1 MQVSS
6 IVIDYMPVPTEI
18 IELVERFDQYYQKYT
33 SPSYNETQVRR
44 EFIDPLFKA
53 LGWDVDNTQAY
64 DERYKE
70 VIHEDAVKVGGKTKA
85 PDYSFRIGG
94 VRKFFVE
101 AKKPAVNLK
110 ENPEPAYQL
119 RRYAW
124 SAKLPVSILTD
135 FEEFIVYDCTRK
147 PSPND
152 NSSLGRIEYY
162 TYKDYIPKWDEIVS
176 KYSKKAVFT
185 GKFDDLADS
194 LVQKKGGK
202 GTAGIDDAF
211 LAEIEGWREEL
222 AKNLA
227 LRNANLSVR
236 ELNLAVQKIIDRI
249 IFLRICEDRGIEEY
263 GQLKVKVE
271 GKGVYKNLID
281 LFLHADDKYNSGLFH
296 FRHEDGMEEPDILTT
311 SLEIDDKTLKHIVSR
326 LYYPES
332 PYEFSVIPADILGQ
346 VYEQFLGKVIR
357 LTASHQAKI
366 EEKPEVKKAGGVY
379 YTPTYI
385 VEYIVKNT
393 IGKLVE
399 NKNPT
404 EVSNL
409 KVVDPACGSGSFLIG
424 AYQYLLNWHV
434 DWYITHLV
442 PLMKEGKSATDK
454 EVQKLLPVKP
464 VSTKKGRKKVRSAGS
479 DYDFPIYQMSDDDWR
494 LTSDEKKRI
503 LLNNIYGVDIDQQAV
518 EVTKLSLLL
527 KVLEGEKGERISKQ
541 LTITQERVLPSL
553 DENIKCG
560 NSLIGPD
567 IYSTIQ
573 MTLDN
578 DDEFYRINAF
588 DWKQEFPDVFEQG
601 GFDAVLGN
609 PPYVRIQAMKEWAP
623 IEVEFYKKLYKSA
636 SKGNYDIYVVFVE
649 KGLSLLN
656 KDGVLGYILPH
667 KFFNAKYGEPLRNFI
682 SKNKSIS
689 EIVHFGHQQVF
700 KNATTYTCLLFL
712 NKEEHQSFVFKK
724 VDSLNSW
731 LQNGDCVSGCVLS
744 EVASHSEWNFI
755 VDERGELFKKL
766 SSMPVKLNEVSTK
779 IFQGL
784 VTSSDSIYLLEP
796 IGISD
801 LKYIKVKSNA
811 TGKNYEL
818 EREVAHPLC
827 KGSLD
832 IKRYSAKPSKVVLF
846 PYDSK
851 MSSESNKTI
860 LIVKDDFEKYYPN
873 SWAYLFENYETLRNR
888 EKGKMKH
895 EEWYGY
901 VYPKSVTLFA
911 KQKIITPSIAL
922 EPSFTFDRNGEYYF
936 VGSGGGGGGGYGII
950 LNDDFH
956 LSYCYILGLLNSKIT
971 NFIISIV
978 SSQFRGGYYA
988 YNRQY
993 IEQLPIRTID
1003 PSHPEDVARHDKMV
1017 SLVEQMLELHKKLD
1031 AAKLGSEKEMIQR
1044 RINATDTEIDRL
1056 VYELYGLTDEEIAIV
1071 EGNVV

>member
-1 MQVSS
+1 MQVLPIMS
-6 IVIDYMPVPTEI
+6 DTMPAPSEI
-18 IELVERFDQYYQKYT
+18 IELVERFDQYSAKYK
-33 SPSYNETQVRR
+33 SNSYNETQVRR

-135 FEEFIVYDCTRK
+135 FEEFIVFDCTRK

-162 TYKDYIPKWDEIVS
+162 TYKDYISKWDEIAS

-211 LAEIEGWREEL
+211 LAEIEGWRDEL

-227 LRNANLSVR
+227 LRNASLSVR

-249 IFLRICEDRGIEEY
+249 VFLRICEDRGIEEY
-263 GQLKVKVE
+263 GQLKSKAE
-271 GKGVYKNLID
+271 GKDVYKNLIE

-296 FRHEDGMEEPDILTT
+296 FRSEDGMEEPDILTT
-311 SLEIDDKTLKHIVSR
+311 SLEIDDKTLKHIISR

-399 NKNPT
+399 NKTPA

-409 KVVDPACGSGSFLIG
+409 KIVDPACGSGSFLIG
-424 AYQYLLNWHV
+424 AYQYLLNWHL
-434 DWYITHLV
+434 DCYMNHLV
-442 PLMKEGKSATDK
+442 PLMKEGKAATDK
-454 EVQKLLPVKP
+454 EVQKLLPAKP
-464 VSTKKGRKKVRSAGS
+464 VPTKRGKKKARSAGS
-479 DYDFPIYQMSDDDWR
+479 DYDFPIYQMSEDDWR

-553 DENIKCG
+553 HENIKCG
-560 NSLIGPD
+560 NSLIGSD
-567 IYSTIQ
+567 VYSSVQ
-573 MTLDN
+573 MNLDN
-578 DDEFYRINAF
+578 DDEFYKINAF
-588 DWKQEFPDVFEQG
+588 DWNQEFPDVFEQG
-601 GFDAVLGN
+601 GFDAVIGN
-609 PPYVRIQAMKEWAP
+609 PPWGATFNSSEQKYLKT
-623 IEVEFYKKLYKSA
+623 KLVTANSRNID
-636 SKGNYDIYVVFVE
+636 SYVVFIE
-649 KGLSLLN
+649 AGLSKLKLGGLLSFITPDTFLRKDDHVATRRLLLENTIIYEMIETGPVFSKVRDTWCLVFRVGNEIPATDSNIFHKNLSRYIVSAEERLELFGQYKWDSESEVPQLIWSNRPDLIFGYFTSTEDQRIIKKIELNPNLKMLEDFYSISRGEEGSKFSLNEDPNSNFYMVIPNDIARYHYSPGIKISTETLSTKKIEDFYCRPKIWIIRIQKMRWKQRLVCTLDDRCNSAGMKTLQMIISKSGDIKKLFYLLGILCSSLINYYCINYLADDLN
-656 KDGVLGYILPH
+656 KSYL
-667 KFFNAKYGEPLRNFI
+667 
-682 SKNKSIS
+682 SK
-689 EIVHFGHQQVF
+689 
-700 KNATTYTCLLFL
+700 
-712 NKEEHQSFVFKK
+712 
-724 VDSLNSW
+724 
-731 LQNGDCVSGCVLS
+731 
-744 EVASHSEWNFI
+744 
-755 VDERGELFKKL
+755 
-766 SSMPVKLNEVSTK
+766 
-779 IFQGL
+779 
-784 VTSSDSIYLLEP
+784 
-796 IGISD
+796 
-801 LKYIKVKSNA
+801 
-811 TGKNYEL
+811 
-818 EREVAHPLC
+818 
-827 KGSLD
+827 
-832 IKRYSAKPSKVVLF
+832 
-846 PYDSK
+846 
-851 MSSESNKTI
+851 
-860 LIVKDDFEKYYPN
+860 
-873 SWAYLFENYETLRNR
+873 
-888 EKGKMKH
+888 
-895 EEWYGY
+895 
-901 VYPKSVTLFA
+901 
-911 KQKIITPSIAL
+911 
-922 EPSFTFDRNGEYYF
+922 
-936 VGSGGGGGGGYGII
+936 
-950 LNDDFH
+950 
-956 LSYCYILGLLNSKIT
+956 
-971 NFIISIV
+971 
-978 SSQFRGGYYA
+978 
-988 YNRQY
+988 
-993 IEQLPIRTID
+993 LPICTID
-1003 PSHPEDVARHDKMV
+1003 PSNPEDVARHDRMV

-1031 AAKLGSEKEMIQR
+1031 IAKLGSEKEMIQR
-1044 RINATDTEIDRL
+1044 RINATDAEIDRL
-1056 VYELYGLTDEEIAIV
+1056 VYELYGLTEEEIAIV
-1071 EGNVV
+1071 EGKSA

>member
-1 MQVSS
+1 
-6 IVIDYMPVPTEI
+6 MPAPTEI
-18 IELVERFDQYYQKYT
+18 IELVERFNQYYSKYT

-135 FEEFIVYDCTRK
+135 FEEFIVFDCTRK

-162 TYKDYIPKWDEIVS
+162 TYKDYLTKWDEIAS
-176 KYSKKAVFT
+176 KYSKQAIFT

-211 LAEIEGWREEL
+211 LAEIEGWRDEL
-222 AKNLA
+222 AKNIA
-227 LRNANLSVR
+227 IRNASLSVR

-249 IFLRICEDRGIEEY
+249 VFLRICEDRGIEEY
-263 GQLKVKVE
+263 GQLKAKVE
-271 GKGVYKNLID
+271 GKDVYKNLIN

-296 FRHEDGMEEPDILTT
+296 FRNEDGMEEPDLLTT
-311 SLEIDDKTLKHIVSR
+311 SLEIDDKTLKHIVNR

-332 PYEFSVIPADILGQ
+332 PYEFSVIPAEILGQ

-393 IGKLVE
+393 VGKLVE
-399 NKNPT
+399 NKTPT

-409 KVVDPACGSGSFLIG
+409 KVVDPACGSGSFLLG
-424 AYQYLLNWHV
+424 AYRYLLNWHV

-442 PLMKEGKSATDK
+442 PLLKEGKAATDK

-479 DYDFPIYQMSDDDWR
+479 DYDFPIYQMSEDDWR

-578 DDEFYRINAF
+578 DEEFYRINAF
-588 DWKQEFPDVFEQG
+588 DWKQEFQDVFEQG
-601 GFDAVLGN
+601 GFDAVIGN

-623 IEVEFYKKLYKSA
+623 IEVEFYKKLYESA

-649 KGLSLLN
+649 KGSTLLN
-656 KDGVLGYILPH
+656 KDGILGYILPH
-667 KFFNAKYGEPLRNFI
+667 KFFNAKYGEPLRKI
-682 SKNKSIS
+682 IS
-689 EIVHFGHQQVF
+689 ENKNLLEIVYFGHQQIF
-700 KNATTYTCLLFL
+700 KNATTYTCLLFMGK
-712 NKEEHQSFVFKK
+712 KEQNSFIFTN
-724 VDSLNSW
+724 VDSLDLWRQKFNSESS
-731 LQNGDCVSGCVLS
+731 LIPTDDVSID
-744 EVASHSEWNFI
+744 EWNFI
-755 VDERGELFKKL
+755 VGDGTKLLKKL
-766 SSMPVKLNEVSTK
+766 QALPTTLENITDRIYQGIKTGSDKVYIVNEILRETAQIK
-779 IFQGL
+779 IHSPETNTEYW
-784 VTSSDSIYLLEP
+784 VEP
-796 IGISD
+796 D
-801 LKYIKVKSNA
+801 LF
-811 TGKNYEL
+811 
-818 EREVAHPLC
+818 HPLI
-827 KGSLD
+827 KGGDS
-832 IKRYSAKPSKVVLF
+832 KPYNIQRTNRLILFPFYIEDSHYKLIPEFKFKEKYPLTWNYLKDNKVVL
-846 PYDSK
+846 
-851 MSSESNKTI
+851 E
-860 LIVKDDFEKYYPN
+860 
-873 SWAYLFENYETLRNR
+873 NR
-888 EKGKMKH
+888 EKGKLKGKY
-895 EEWYGY
+895 WYNY
-901 VYPKSVTLFA
+901 TRNQA
-911 KQKIITPSIAL
+911 IDIITKPKIFTPDLVS
-922 EPSFTFDRNGEYYF
+922 EVSFSLDSKGNTFF
-936 VGSGGGGGGGYGII
+936 TGGAAGGYGI
-950 LNDDFH
+950 LVSSDY
-956 LSYCYILGLLNSKIT
+956 SREYILGILNSNLT
-971 NFIISIV
+971 NWFLSNISTKM
-978 SSQFRGGYYA
+978 RGGWFSCESRFIKYV
-988 YNRQY
+988 
-993 IEQLPIRTID
+993 PIHIID
-1003 PSHPEDVARHDKMV
+1003 FSNPEDVASHDRMV
-1017 SLVEQMLELHKKLD
+1017 SLVKQMLELHKKLD
-1031 AAKLGSEKEMIQR
+1031 AAKLGSEREMILR
-1044 RINATDTEIDRL
+1044 RINATDAEINKL
-1056 VYELYGLTDEEIAIV
+1056 VYKLYGLTTEDISIIEEKYA
-1071 EGNVV
+1071 

>member
-85 PDYSFRIGG
+85 PDYSFRVGG
-94 VRKFFVE
+94 ARKFFVE

-162 TYKDYIPKWDEIVS
+162 TYKDYISKWDEIVS

-227 LRNANLSVR
+227 LRNSSLSVR

-296 FRHEDGMEEPDILTT
+296 FRHEDGMKEPDILTT

-442 PLMKEGKSATDK
+442 PLMKEGKAATDK
-454 EVQKLLPVKP
+454 EVQKFLPVKP
-464 VSTKKGRKKVRSAGS
+464 VSTKKGRKKLRSAGS
-479 DYDFPIYQMSDDDWR
+479 DYDFPIYQMSEDDWR

-573 MTLDN
+573 MASDN
-578 DDEFYRINAF
+578 DEEFYRINAF

-601 GFDAVLGN
+601 GFDAVIGN
-609 PPYVRIQAMKEWAP
+609 PPYVRQELLKGQKEYFDGHY
-623 IEVEFYKKLYKSA
+623 EVYHGIADLYA
-636 SKGNYDIYVVFVE
+636 YFIE
-649 KGLSLLN
+649 KGISLL
-656 KDGVLGYILPH
+656 KDGGQFSYIVAN
-667 KFFNAKYGEPLRNFI
+667 KWMRANYGKPLRSWLK
-682 SKNKSIS
+682 SKRIE
-689 EIVHFGHQQVF
+689 EIIDFGDLPVF
-700 KNATTYTCLLFL
+700 KQATTYPCILRVAKGEANDSFKAIHVDTLDFSDLSEYVKESGHLIHRDSLSDDGWSLVDEKNQSLLDKLMHSGKPLGEYVEGKIYRGVLTGL
-712 NKEEHQSFVFKK
+712 NKAFVIDEATKDRLIAEDPKSAEIIKPFLAGREIKRYIDLK
-724 VDSLNSW
+724 PQQYLILFQKGWTNQNSGALKNKW
-731 LQNGDCVSGCVLS
+731 LWLKDHYSAIAN
-744 EVASHSEWNFI
+744 H
-755 VDERGELFKKL
+755 
-766 SSMPVKLNEVSTK
+766 
-779 IFQGL
+779 
-784 VTSSDSIYLLEP
+784 LEP
-796 IGISD
+796 FTNEGEKRYDKGDYWWELRACDYYQEFEEPKMILPDIS
-801 LKYIKVKSNA
+801 LTSNI
-811 TGKNYEL
+811 
-818 EREVAHPLC
+818 
-827 KGSLD
+827 SLD
-832 IKRYSAKPSKVVLF
+832 IDTKCYCVNTAYIIVN
-846 PYDSK
+846 
-851 MSSESNKTI
+851 SE
-860 LIVKDDFEKYYPN
+860 L
-873 SWAYLFENYETLRNR
+873 YLL
-888 EKGKMKH
+888 
-895 EEWYGY
+895 
-901 VYPKSVTLFA
+901 
-911 KQKIITPSIAL
+911 
-922 EPSFTFDRNGEYYF
+922 
-936 VGSGGGGGGGYGII
+936 GI
-950 LNDDFH
+950 
-956 LSYCYILGLLNSKIT
+956 LNSKLT
-971 NFIISIV
+971 NFIYSKISPKY
-978 SSQFRGGYYA
+978 RGGYLRFIY
-988 YNRQY
+988 QY
-993 IEQLPIRTID
+993 LIQLPIRTID
-1003 PSHPEDVARHDKMV
+1003 LSNPEDVVRHDRMV

>member
-1 MQVSS
+1 MQVLP
-6 IVIDYMPVPTEI
+6 IVIDNMPAPPEI
-18 IELVERFDQYYQKYT
+18 IELVERFDQYNGKYK
-33 SPSYNETQVRR
+33 SNSYNETQVRR

-162 TYKDYIPKWDEIVS
+162 TYRDYIPKWDEIVS

-227 LRNANLSVR
+227 LRNASLSVR

-249 IFLRICEDRGIEEY
+249 VFLRICEDRGIEEY
-263 GQLKVKVE
+263 GQLKAKAE
-271 GKGVYKNLID
+271 GKDVYKDLIK

-296 FRHEDGMEEPDILTT
+296 FRSEDGMGEPDILTT
-311 SLEIDDKTLKHIVSR
+311 SLEIDDKTLKHIISR

-399 NKNPT
+399 NKTPA

-409 KVVDPACGSGSFLIG
+409 RIVDPACGSGSFLIG
-424 AYQYLLNWHV
+424 AYHYLLNWHI

-442 PLMKEGKSATDK
+442 PLIKEGKAATDK
-454 EVQKLLPVKP
+454 EVQRLLPVKP
-464 VSTKKGRKKVRSAGS
+464 ESTKRGKKKVRSAGS
-479 DYDFPIYQMSDDDWR
+479 DYEFPIYQMSEDDWR

-553 DENIKCG
+553 HENIKCG
-560 NSLIGPD
+560 NSLIGSD
-567 IYSTIQ
+567 IYSSVQ
-573 MTLDN
+573 MNFDN

-588 DWKQEFPDVFEQG
+588 DWGQEFPDVFEQG
-601 GFDAVLGN
+601 GFDAVIGN
-609 PPYVRIQAMKEWAP
+609 PPYVRQELLKGQKEYFDGHY
-623 IEVEFYKKLYKSA
+623 EVYHGVADLYA
-636 SKGNYDIYVVFVE
+636 YFIE
-649 KGLSLLN
+649 KGISLL
-656 KDGVLGYILPH
+656 KDGGQFSYIVAN
-667 KFFNAKYGEPLRNFI
+667 KWMRANYGKPLR
-682 SKNKSIS
+682 SWLKNKRIE
-689 EIVHFGHQQVF
+689 EIIDFGDLPVF
-700 KNATTYTCLLFL
+700 KQATTYPCILRVARGEPHDSFKAIHVDTLDFSNLSEYVKESGHLIRWNSLSDDGWSLVDEKNQSLLDKLMKSGKPLGEYVEGKIYRGVLTGL
-712 NKEEHQSFVFKK
+712 NKAFVIDEATKDRLIAEDPKSAEVIKPFLAGREIKKYKKPIAENYLIFTRRGIDIKKYPAILSYLQHFKQELMPK
-724 VDSLNSW
+724 PKDW
-731 LQNGDCVSGCVLS
+731 KG
-744 EVASHSEWNFI
+744 EWAGRKPGPYQWYEI
-755 VDERGELFKKL
+755 
-766 SSMPVKLNEVSTK
+766 
-779 IFQGL
+779 Q
-784 VTSSDSIYLLEP
+784 DSI
-796 IGISD
+796 
-801 LKYIKVKSNA
+801 
-811 TGKNYEL
+811 NYYQEF
-818 EREVAHPLC
+818 E
-827 KGSLD
+827 
-832 IKRYSAKPSKVVLF
+832 AKK
-846 PYDSK
+846 
-851 MSSESNKTI
+851 I
-860 LIVKDDFEKYYPN
+860 IYPN
-873 SWAYLFENYETLRNR
+873 ICKKPE
-888 EKGKMKH
+888 
-895 EEWYGY
+895 
-901 VYPKSVTLFA
+901 
-911 KQKIITPSIAL
+911 
-922 EPSFTFDRNGEYYF
+922 FTFDDESFYTNQKCF
-936 VGSGGGGGGGYGII
+936 II
-950 LNDDFH
+950 PKHDKYL
-956 LSYCYILGLLNSKIT
+956 LGLLNSRLNLFLFEMILPKL
-971 NFIISIV
+971 
-978 SSQFRGGYYA
+978 RGGFFEPSYVFFK
-988 YNRQY
+988 
-993 IEQLPIRTID
+993 EFPIRTID
-1003 PSHPEDVARHDKMV
+1003 PSNPEDAAIHDRMV
-1017 SLVEQMLELHKKLD
+1017 SLVGQMLELHKKLD
-1031 AAKLGSEKEMIQR
+1031 VAKLGSEKEMIQR
-1044 RINATDTEIDRL
+1044 RINATDAEIDRL
-1056 VYELYGLTDEEIAIV
+1056 VYELYGLTEGEIAIV
-1071 EGNVV
+1071 EGKSA